1 LRYEEVGARNGMA
14 AGRHVAA
21 SAQVGRVGRDA
32 GGRCSVCRRR
42 KDKIHRNRKTGKL
55 VCATCADR
63 ARMRLG
69 PCADCGQRKLL
80 QARGRCYAC
89 YKREWRWLKRATG
102 KPSRQGGR
110 RQVAS

>member
-1 LRYEEVGARNGMA
+1 MQRMA
-14 AGRHVAA
+14 AAKRGAAVLARPGGREP
-21 SAQVGRVGRDA
+21 

-42 KDKIHRNRKTGKL
+42 KDKVHRSRKTGKL

-89 YKREWRWLKRATG
+89 YKRQWRSLRRMAVARPARRA
-102 KPSRQGGR
+102 GR
-110 RQVAS
+110 RRARL

>member
-1 LRYEEVGARNGMA
+1 MA
-14 AGRHVAA
+14 AVK
-21 SAQVGRVGRDA
+21 RVGSAAVRIDRRRRDA
-32 GGRCSVCRRR
+32 GGRCSTCRRH
-42 KDKIHRNRKTGKL
+42 KQKVHRSRKTGKL

-89 YKREWRWLKRATG
+89 YKRQWRHLRSALASRA
-102 KPSRQGGR
+102 GR
-110 RQVAS
+110 RQRTR

>member
-1 LRYEEVGARNGMA
+1 MA
-14 AGRHVAA
+14 AQKRSAAAPRAGQGGRE
-21 SAQVGRVGRDA
+21 G

-42 KDKIHRNRKTGKL
+42 KGKVHRSRKTGKL

-69 PCADCGQRKLL
+69 SCADCGERKLL

-89 YKREWRWLKRATG
+89 YKRQWRSLRGTAVALPARRAA
-102 KPSRQGGR
+102 R
-110 RQVAS
+110 RPATV